1 MPAAFLFVYLQ
12 YDAKREGVVIMAKK
26 RKRSE
31 ARILADVAAIIDE
44 YGGEALGLQANAVAV
59 KGDARQYG
67 PTVMVRLS
75 ANVDHERRAELSTLI
90 TNQVPEITRVLVD
103 CLPNPS

>member
-1 MPAAFLFVYLQ
+1 M
-12 YDAKREGVVIMAKK
+12 IKK
-26 RKRSE
+26 KKRSE
-31 ARILADVAAIIDE
+31 ATILADVAAVIKE
-44 YGGEALGLQANAVAV
+44 YGEVLGLQAHAVAV

-75 ANVDHERRAELSTLI
+75 ANVDHERRSELSTLI